1 MTELNLN
8 IGLILSSIISLL
20 FSIIAFF
27 IRQLYNE
34 FRKMEINLA
43 EIRTSTEV
51 IKANM
56 NSESIRTSDRIYGL
70 EKRTEKLEYQLMP
83 GHDGKRDP

>member
-8 IGLILSSIISLL
+8 MGLILSSIISLL

-27 IRQLYNE
+27 IRQLYQE
-34 FRKMEINLA
+34 FRKVELTVS

-51 IKANM
+51 IKVNIE
-56 NSESIRTSDRIYGL
+56 SESTRTRERMKL
-70 EKRTEKLEYQLMP
+70 QEKRMEQLEYHLLNE
-83 GHDGKRDP
+83 HENKRKV